1 MQTPFKADNLCF
13 TKRWMKQTHPHEQ
26 ANKTGD
32 KSQEGQRDRREEEQ
46 DGRRRGPQGRLARSL
61 SGGGPAG
68 LGLLSLA
75 FPSNIMTSLRTAD
88 RFPSIMFTKSR

>member
-1 MQTPFKADNLCF
+1 MLYKDIEDNTNKPSM
-13 TKRWMKQTHPHEQ
+13 TKQMRERER
-26 ANKTGD
+26 
-32 KSQEGQRDRREEEQ
+32 SQCVKKGSKMGREEWGGKAGEA
-46 DGRRRGPQGRLARSL
+46 RRGPQGRLAMSL
-61 SGGGPAG
+61 SGGGPTG